1 MIDIIGPLLITVL
14 VVTEV
19 GLWQWRMLLGTVGAV
34 LQITAISQVAT
45 NLTDPLSVGA
55 YAVGVGIGILVGL
68 VASDR
73 ITPGAV
79 GVTIISAVPGVA
91 DELWARGWRATVQ
104 AGHGED
110 GPVTVL
116 FVAVDRRRE
125 ARLHRDVSDLD
136 PDAFFSTEDLRL
148 RPARPAGSGA
158 HMSVAVA
165 HDGSPV
171 PAYRQVPGGE
181 PAEPP

>member
-1 MIDIIGPLLITVL
+1 MSDIAGPLL
-14 VVTEV
+14 
-19 GLWQWRMLLGTVGAV
+19 
-34 LQITAISQVAT
+34 ITAISQVAT
-45 NLTDPLSVGA
+45 NLADPLSVGA
-55 YAVGVGIGILVGL
+55 YAVGVGIGVLVGL

-79 GVTIISAVPGVA
+79 GVTIISAVPDVA
-91 DELWARGWRATVQ
+91 DGLWARGWRATVQ
-104 AGHGED
+104 AGHGAG

-148 RPARPAGSGA
+148 RPARPPGSQT
-158 HMSVAVA
+158 HTSVAVA

-171 PAYRQVPGGE
+171 PAYRRIRGGE